1 MFKDYYKI
9 LGITCSATPTE
20 IKRAYR
26 EMSMKW
32 HPDRNPNS
40 DVKSMMQD
48 INEAYA
54 ILKDEEKKARY
65 DQEYAIFNRDFVA
78 NSNISSDSQEEKQR
92 KEPNDDWNYDYE
104 VKDGHLKEDINNARE
119 YAKSLVEEFLKS
131 FRESSVA
138 AVKGAATNAAT
149 YAVGWVVAGII
160 LSLLGILIKSCN

>member
-9 LGITCSATPTE
+9 LGITCFASPAE

-32 HPDRNPNS
+32 HPDRNPNV
-40 DVKSMMQD
+40 DVTSMMQD

-54 ILKDEEKKARY
+54 ILKNEEKKARY
-65 DQEYAIFNRDFVA
+65 NQEYAKFNREFFGND
-78 NSNISSDSQEEKQR
+78 NIRGNTQEEKQR
-92 KEPNDDWNYDYE
+92 KETQKDWDYDYE
-104 VKDGHLKEDINNARE
+104 VKDDHLKEDINNARE
-119 YAKSLVEEFLKS
+119 YAKALVEEFLKS

-149 YAVGWVVAGII
+149 YAFGWVVAGII